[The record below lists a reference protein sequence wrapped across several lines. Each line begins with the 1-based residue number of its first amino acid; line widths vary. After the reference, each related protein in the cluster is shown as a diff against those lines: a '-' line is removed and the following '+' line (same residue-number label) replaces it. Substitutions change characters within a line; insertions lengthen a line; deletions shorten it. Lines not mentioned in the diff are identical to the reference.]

1 MKTKIYLLFIVISLL
16 SFLCGC
22 SQQQIY
28 TMTEKTVDEFVTE
41 NSVKD
46 KMIVQYTS
54 RYSDEGIEFTHSQ
67 AIELYSIL
75 NISSCK
81 EIIINKDFDYEN
93 LKWNYFNLWFYTD
106 QATFKDTV
114 GMFAI
119 YENDIICYSLSP
131 YTSFTQ
137 YVKSP
142 NGTYDAILN
151 KVNDIQSQA
160 STSKI
165 KIVCNKD

>member
-1 MKTKIYLLFIVISLL
+1 MKTKIYLLYIVISLL

-28 TMTEKTVDEFVTE
+28 TMTEKTVDEFVTDQ
-41 NSVKD
+41 SVKD

-54 RYSDEGIEFTHSQ
+54 KYSDEGIEFTHSQ

-81 EIIINKDFDYEN
+81 EIIINEDFDYEN
-93 LKWNYFNLWFYTD
+93 LKLNYFNLWFYTD
-106 QATFKDTV
+106 QATV

-119 YENDIICYSLSP
+119 YENDIIRYSLSP

-137 YVKSP
+137 YAKSP